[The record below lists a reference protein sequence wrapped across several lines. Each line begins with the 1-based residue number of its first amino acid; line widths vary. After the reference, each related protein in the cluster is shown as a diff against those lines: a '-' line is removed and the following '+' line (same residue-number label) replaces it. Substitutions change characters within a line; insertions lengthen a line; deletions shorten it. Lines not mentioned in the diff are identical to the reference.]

1 MLRDAGDRPEPER
14 DERARGGEENPV
26 QPGDERPLL
35 RARERPR
42 SAAAPSG
49 LDGVD
54 VLDHQ
59 SVFPMSP
66 IAGAFVLKCCS
77 NTLSAAGAAAVPPW
91 PPFSMTAQTAIDG
104 LSAGA

>member
-1 MLRDAGDRPEPER
+1 MPEIAQSPNATSAHVAASRTQSSRATNDRSS
-14 DERARGGEENPV
+14 ERASG
-26 QPGDERPLL
+26 PGR
-35 RARERPR
+35 RRRR
-42 SAAAPSG
+42 C

-54 VLDHQ
+54 VLGHQ

-77 NTLSAAGAAAVPPW
+77 NTSSAAGAAAVPPW